1 MPTGFCKVAIPISR
15 KELLALLID
24 QNRNSPK
31 TCKVLVTHPN
41 GSGRSIRME
50 INYLNII
57 RIQIFAS
64 LRYVT
69 PFVSKIRKRPHPRA
83 LAGVHWKATGAGV

>member
-1 MPTGFCKVAIPISR
+1 MPTDFCMMAKLIGR

-69 PFVSKIRKRPHPRA
+69 PFVSKIRKWHHFRRK
-83 LAGVHWKATGAGV
+83 VTGGRVQET